1 MSVAIPLQTAGR
13 VPVSRYKAVKTG
25 LPTNHWYR
33 PLQLHRSSRVIATI
47 VVLGLFPL
55 FRMPAQDTTKITVP
69 DTIPQPVAPPPTP
82 SLPFAFSGVMY
93 TNYQY
98 GGVKGNRAQNRF
110 DVERAYLNF
119 RASAGEHDSVRVTV
133 DVFQQ
138 RDTTRD
144 GYYRGW
150 AARLKYAYVQYDY
163 LRGLGDELK
172 ANIRLGM
179 LQTVVIEREE
189 QTWLRGL
196 ANAAI
201 EQNGFFASSD
211 LGIATTVTLPRRRG
225 EIYATITNGTGYTSR
240 EVDRFKDFAARLTL
254 TPWANSVSYWKGLQ
268 VSPWY
273 LTGNRASDFARKRGT
288 VLAVSEGQQ
297 RDRYGLLVTVKDPR
311 LSLGAQ
317 LARRV
322 DVFETAD
329 TTRDVAPTPTTRTG
343 SVTSLY
349 AIAKPL
355 LYIQSAPEW
364 PLGVLLRVDRS
375 KANVDTDPYQ
385 RNVIAGLSWDFNKKT
400 TVYFDVQASQPKRGS
415 TAADTRTFFLHVIAN
430 Y

>member
-1 MSVAIPLQTAGR
+1 MTCRTRTLAVATSFALSLIHGAAIR
-13 VPVSRYKAVKTG
+13 
-25 LPTNHWYR
+25 
-33 PLQLHRSSRVIATI
+33 
-47 VVLGLFPL
+47 
-55 FRMPAQDTTKITVP
+55 AQDTTKVAVP
-69 DTIPQPVAPPPTP
+69 DTNPPPP
-82 SLPFAFSGVMY
+82 APAPAPALPFAFSGVIY
-93 TNYQY
+93 TNFQY

-110 DVERAYLNF
+110 DVDRAYLNF

-144 GYYRGW
+144 SYYRGW

-189 QTWLRGL
+189 QTWIRGL
-196 ANAAI
+196 ANVAV

-211 LGIATTVTLPRRRG
+211 LGVATTVSFPNKRG
-225 EIYATITNGTGYTSR
+225 EFYATITNGNGYTSR
-240 EVDRFKDFAARLTL
+240 ELDRFKDYAARVTL
-254 TPWANSVSYWKGLQ
+254 TPWANSVSYLKGLQ
-268 VSPWY
+268 ISPWY
-273 LTGNRASDFARKRGT
+273 MRGNRASDFARKRGT
-288 VLAVSEGQQ
+288 VLAVNDGLQ
-297 RDRYGLLVTVKDPR
+297 RDRYGFLLTLKDPR

-317 LARRV
+317 FARKV
-322 DVFETAD
+322 DVFESAD
-329 TTRDVAPTPTTRTG
+329 TTRDVAPVAVTRTG

-349 AIAKPL
+349 ALVKPL

-364 PLGVLLRVDRS
+364 PLGVVLRVDRS
-375 KANVDTDPYQ
+375 KNNVDTDPYQ
-385 RNVIAGLSWDFNKKT
+385 RNVIAGLSWDFNRKT
-400 TVYFDVQASQPKRGS
+400 TVYVDVQASEPKRGS
-415 TAADTRTFFLHVIAN
+415 TATDTRTFFFHVIAN